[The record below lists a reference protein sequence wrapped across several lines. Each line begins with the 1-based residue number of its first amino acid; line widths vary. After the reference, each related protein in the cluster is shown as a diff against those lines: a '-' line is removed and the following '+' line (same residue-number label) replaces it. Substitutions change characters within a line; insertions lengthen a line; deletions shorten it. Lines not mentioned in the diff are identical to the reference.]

1 MASHHTLHENCMVG
15 TALAGVSLANGAA
28 VGTGTGINV
37 ATLGGQRISFIAN
50 CGNVVS
56 ADTITFTF
64 EESAD
69 NSSFTTIKNT
79 EATSVTVKFE
89 AKDGGD
95 LDSKSS
101 IMTIPYS
108 CLLSTTKYVRVVATG
123 TSTGTLTTTIVAVS
137 FVTTGHNTVP
147 TAQADLTYNQCVS
160 YA

>member
-1 MASHHTLHENCMVG
+1 MASHGTLHENCMVG
-15 TALAGVSLANGAA
+15 TALAPVA
-28 VGTGTGINV
+28 VTSSALTPAGTSINV

-50 CGNVVS
+50 CANIVS

-69 NSSFTTIKNT
+69 ASSWTTIKNT

-89 AKDGGD
+89 AKDGND

-101 IMTIPYS
+101 MMTIPYS
-108 CLLSTTKYVRVVATG
+108 VLASTTKYVRIVTTG
-123 TSTGTLTTTIVAVS
+123 TSTGTFTSTIVGVS
-137 FVTTGHNTVP
+137 YVSTGHNTVP
-147 TAQADLTYNQCVS
+147 TAQSDLTYNQCVS